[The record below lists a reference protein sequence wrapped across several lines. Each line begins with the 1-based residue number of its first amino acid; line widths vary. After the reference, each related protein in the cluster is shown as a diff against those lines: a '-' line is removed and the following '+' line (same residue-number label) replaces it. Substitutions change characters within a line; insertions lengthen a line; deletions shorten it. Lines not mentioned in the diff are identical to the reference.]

1 MVHRMASRRKAV
13 TEVIEPITEV
23 IEKDGVPIG
32 EVTTEYIPPTKEYL
46 KNKKIKN
53 KKEPVI
59 EEPIPEP
66 KINYCDL
73 HIVCQKCGSDQT
85 IGKGIE
91 GGLQLII
98 VPQEDSFVQLNC
110 DKCETSIRLLLV
122 PGEAP
127 TDNESN
133 DSKEDFKV
141 VDTTVNE
148 DVPQENKQEESL

>member
-1 MVHRMASRRKAV
+1 MVYRMASRRKAV
-13 TEVIEPITEV
+13 NKVIEPTTEV
-23 IEKDGVPIG
+23 LYKEGVPVG
-32 EVTTEYIPPTKEYL
+32 EVTMEYIPPTEEYL
-46 KNKKIKN
+46 KNKKKKN
-53 KKEPVI
+53 KKEAPV
-59 EEPIPEP
+59 EPVPQPEP

-73 HIVCQKCGSDQT
+73 HIICQKCGSDQT

-110 DKCETSIRLLLV
+110 DKCETSIKLQLV

-127 TDNESN
+127 TE
-133 DSKEDFKV
+133 EDLKV

-148 DVPQENKQEESL
+148 DIPQENKQEESL

>member
-13 TEVIEPITEV
+13 TEVIE
-23 IEKDGVPIG
+23 KDGVPIG
-32 EVTTEYIPPTKEYL
+32 EVTMEYIPPTKEYL

-127 TDNESN
+127 VE
-133 DSKEDFKV
+133 EDFKV
-141 VDTTVNE
+141 VDTTINE
-148 DVPQENKQEESL
+148 DIPQENKQEESL

>member
-1 MVHRMASRRKAV
+1 MASRRKAV
-13 TEVIEPITEV
+13 TEV

-127 TDNESN
+127 TE
-133 DSKEDFKV
+133 EDLKV
-141 VDTTVNE
+141 VDTTINE
-148 DVPQENKQEESL
+148 DVPQENKPEESL